1 MFTGGKLIF
10 AIAFLIVFTIIT
22 IYMYRKD
29 LNLHK
34 IYYKGSIWILVAF
47 LAFIGILF
55 IIKFAL
61 KD

>member
-1 MFTGGKLIF
+1 MFTGGRLVF
-10 AIAFLIVFTIIT
+10 AALFVIVFTIVI

-34 IYYKGSIWILVAF
+34 VYYKGSSWVLVAF
-47 LAFIGILF
+47 LSFIGILF
-55 IIKFAL
+55 LIKFIL